1 MEILHLIDTMAE
13 NGHAPDEGC
22 GLFGIGNDDAIR
34 RIRETYLIRRFLRG
48 GSAEKFVV
56 GPYGSGKTHFINQL
70 LEAARGE
77 SCVTAKVNLTKSV
90 DVTSNYMIYREFI
103 RNLRTPESTP
113 ESEGEMKSLLIACME
128 KVKNDILRNGQ
139 TEKDAN
145 EYLRFWISGLE
156 NYHFELEI
164 FGRVVKQA
172 FDAYQKR
179 NDEKFEFAYRWLSG
193 EFDNKEINKM
203 LNVSRISKSEQNI
216 ISKRSGLSLYQLIK
230 RAGFTGTVVAFDEA
244 EQGFSISSQK
254 KSQLLSLLQSDIN
267 SINELH
273 NGSAL
278 VLYAITP
285 DISEEMMEF
294 AALQQRVQDPFRGT
308 SFWDGNTRA
317 PLIYLTRRDGITRSE
332 VADELTEIGRKLVEL
347 LYSKVGSEIT
357 VPREEVIEKIKS
369 FAIAISNEDLSPSN
383 RRKMVKGTCI
393 MLIRLYEDGELVE
406 PALGDD
412 EDFEEDEA

>member
-1 MEILHLIDTMAE
+1 MEILNLIDAMAE

-34 RIRETYLIRRFLRG
+34 RIRETYLKRRFSRG

-56 GPYGSGKTHFINQL
+56 GPYGSGKTHFLNQL
-70 LEAARGE
+70 LETAQRE
-77 SCVTAKVNLTKSV
+77 NCITAKVNLTKSV
-90 DVTSNYMIYREFI
+90 DVTSNYMIYRELI
-103 RNLRTPESTP
+103 RNLKTPRS
-113 ESEGEMKSLLIACME
+113 ESEMKGLLIACME
-128 KVKNDILRNGQ
+128 KVKDDILKNGQ

-172 FDAYQKR
+172 FDAYLKR

-216 ISKRSGLSLYQLIK
+216 ISKRLGLSLYQLTK
-230 RAGFTGTVVAFDEA
+230 RAGFTGTLIAFDEA
-244 EQGFSISSQK
+244 EQGFSINSRK
-254 KSQLLSLLQSDIN
+254 RNQLLSLLQSDIN

-273 NGSAL
+273 DGSAL
-278 VLYAITP
+278 ILYAITP
-285 DISEEMMEF
+285 DIAEDMMEF
-294 AALQQRVQDPFRGT
+294 AALQQRVQDPFHGM

-317 PLIYLTRRDGITRSE
+317 PLIYLTRRDGVTRSE
-332 VADELTEIGRKLVEL
+332 VASELTEIGRKLVEL
-347 LYSKVGSEIT
+347 LYSAVGSEI
-357 VPREEVIEKIKS
+357 VIPREDVIEKTKS

-406 PALGDD
+406 PDLGDD
-412 EDFEEDEA
+412 EDLEEDEA